1 MKVMKNLALSL
12 SLALASALLSPAHA
26 VVEVAGV
33 KFDDTYS
40 LAGQTLQLNG
50 AGLRKMMFIKVYT
63 LGLYVQRKETTP
75 QALLNV
81 PGYKSMHVVLKRDVK
96 AQKLIDALVTGVE
109 NNTSDEELQ
118 VLRPRLEHLAN
129 GLRSAGEIEEDTMVK
144 IEFVPGLGTV
154 VSHKDKI
161 VVKDLPGEDFYRAL
175 MRIWL
180 GEKPADRS
188 LKAQLL
194 GETD

>member
-33 KFDDTYS
+33 KFEDTYS

-96 AQKLIDALVTGVE
+96 AQKLIDALVAGVE

>member
-33 KFDDTYS
+33 KFEDTYN

>member
-33 KFDDTYS
+33 KFEDTYN

-63 LGLYVQRKETTP
+63 LGLYVQRKETAP

-96 AQKLIDALVTGVE
+96 AQKLIDALVAGVE
-109 NNTSDEELQ
+109 NNTSEDELQ
-118 VLRPRLEHLAN
+118 ALRPRLERLAN

>member
-1 MKVMKNLALSL
+1 MKVMKNLSLSL
-12 SLALASALLSPAHA
+12 TLALASALLSPAHA

-33 KFDDTYS
+33 KFEDTYS

-96 AQKLIDALVTGVE
+96 AQKLIDALVAGVE
-109 NNTSDEELQ
+109 NNTSEDELQ
-118 VLRPRLEHLAN
+118 ALRPRLEHLAN

>member
-33 KFDDTYS
+33 KFEDTYS

>member
-33 KFDDTYS
+33 KFEDTYN

-63 LGLYVQRKETTP
+63 LGLYVQRKEATP

>member
-33 KFDDTYS
+33 KFEDTYS

-96 AQKLIDALVTGVE
+96 AQKLIDALVAGVE

-118 VLRPRLEHLAN
+118 ALRPRLEHLAN

-154 VSHKDKI
+154 VSHKEKI

>member
-33 KFDDTYS
+33 KFEDTYS

-63 LGLYVQRKETTP
+63 FGLYVQRKETTP

-109 NNTSDEELQ
+109 INTPEAELLT
-118 VLRPRLEHLAN
+118 LRPRLEHLAN

-154 VSHKDKI
+154 VSHNDRI
-161 VVKDLPGEDFYRAL
+161 LVKDLPGEDFYRAL

>member
-33 KFDDTYS
+33 KFEDTYN

-81 PGYKSMHVVLKRDVK
+81 PGYKSMLVVLKRDVK